1 MNPSYTIRPESS
13 QEIRKMST
21 LNETESTNP
30 IATPEAESA
39 SQLSRRS
46 FFKRSA
52 MMSAGLV
59 AAGGIATLA
68 STLAKPAL
76 AAETEEDGKSMRKGL
91 TKRDRDI
98 LIAAQIAE
106 ALAVTT

>member
-1 MNPSYTIRPESS
+1 
-13 QEIRKMST
+13 MSA
-21 LNETESTNP
+21 LDETESTNL
-30 IATPEAESA
+30 IATHEAESA
-39 SQLSRRS
+39 SQFSRRS

-76 AAETEEDGKSMRKGL
+76 AAETEEDVKSMRKGL
-91 TKRDRDI
+91 RKGDPRHSDRGSDR
-98 LIAAQIAE
+98 
-106 ALAVTT
+106 